1 MEVALFDMV
10 ALQIFTLF
18 STIIAMR
25 LLRGSFALGKSFGF
39 GIVQHT
45 TSRTKMENGQKS
57 DAATR
62 IGAHSPEISRK
73 SPKLYQ
79 YLVPVCT

>member
-45 TSRTKMENGQKS
+45 TSRTKIMAKNPMPRQESVRSLLKS
-57 DAATR
+57 L
-62 IGAHSPEISRK
+62 GNPQS
-73 SPKLYQ
+73 
-79 YLVPVCT
+79 CTSI